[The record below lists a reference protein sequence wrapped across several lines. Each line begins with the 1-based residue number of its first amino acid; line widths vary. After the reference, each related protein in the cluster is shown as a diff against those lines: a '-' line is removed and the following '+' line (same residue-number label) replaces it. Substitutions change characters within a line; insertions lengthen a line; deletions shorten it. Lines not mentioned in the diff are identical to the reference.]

1 MNGVSAI
8 PNNVCNHCGSSQNI
22 SAPRSSLLPSCS
34 VIFWFAGKTAHPGQ
48 SFFGIAAQVSQV
60 PSALGLALG
69 VPNPARSIY
78 NSL

>member
-34 VIFWFAGKTAHPGQ
+34 VIFWFAGKAAHPGQ
-48 SFFGIAAQVSQV
+48 SFFGIAAQVFASAISIGSGSGCTK
-60 PSALGLALG
+60 PS
-69 VPNPARSIY
+69 
-78 NSL
+78 SLNL